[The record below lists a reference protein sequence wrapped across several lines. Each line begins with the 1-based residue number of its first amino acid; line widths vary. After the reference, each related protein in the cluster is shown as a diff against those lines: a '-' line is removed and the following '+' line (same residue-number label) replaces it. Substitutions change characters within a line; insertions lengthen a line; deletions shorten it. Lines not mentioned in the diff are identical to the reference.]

1 MKLYEFLQKIKDTGL
16 EHTINL
22 RDNNQP
28 GYLSGL
34 DFSIYIKSYQFS
46 RQFKERANK
55 ERGERKLPEDFTEDW
70 KEIEVFIRKSLAK
83 VAIDEE

>member
-1 MKLYEFLQKIKDTGL
+1 MKLYEFLQNIKDTGL

-22 RDNNQP
+22 RDNNRQ

-34 DFSIYIKSYQFS
+34 DISVYVKKYQFS
-46 RQFKERANK
+46 RQFKERANQK
-55 ERGERKLPEDFTEDW
+55 QGEIKFPEDFTEEW
-70 KEIEVFIRKSLAK
+70 KEIKIFIRKSLAK